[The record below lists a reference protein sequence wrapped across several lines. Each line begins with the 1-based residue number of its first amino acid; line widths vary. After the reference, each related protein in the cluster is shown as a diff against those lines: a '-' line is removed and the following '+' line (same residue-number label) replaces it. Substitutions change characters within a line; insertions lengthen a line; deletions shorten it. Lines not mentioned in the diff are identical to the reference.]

1 MHLAHQRSPQTLERL
16 MGADIQGRPQNKFLP
31 QWDVEKWPGS
41 FAHALIL
48 GIGSDTDHSGPAA
61 LHLKAA
67 ADRVLPFPVA
77 RHHGAV
83 HDGDQRRAFIVSAAE
98 FTPRENRDTQGL

>member
-1 MHLAHQRSPQTLERL
+1 
-16 MGADIQGRPQNKFLP
+16 MGADIQGGPQNKFLP
-31 QWDVEKWPGS
+31 QRHVEKWPGS
-41 FAHALIL
+41 FAHAFIL
-48 GIGSDTDHSGPAA
+48 GIGSDTDHSRPAA

-83 HDGDQRRAFIVSAAE
+83 HDGDQRRVFIVGAGE
-98 FTPRENRDTQGL
+98 FTPGEDRDAQEPPADR